1 MILQELM
8 LPPPHSINVL
18 MINVVS
24 TSVNFL

>member
-8 LPPPHSINVL
+8 LLPPRSINAL